1 MQLRVRSEACQ
12 RLITANA
19 LYVSALRQFGKLP
32 SQERDKACYQAKVE
46 YQIAHCSYYV
56 SDIQPNLT
64 SYRKA
69 LAPRRPSS
77 LPDSDMTLIDELNK
91 ARGIAYSNKKSKI
104 TAMIF
109 GVWRSAVLR
118 SEGISAGN
126 MTFLL
131 RFTISLKEM
140 GLHTEL
146 LDLAKF
152 LLYEYGLNLPPYP
165 KTEKEIRDMAWLHA
179 RRKDILSD
187 HLLTEEK
194 PAMQLEDREEYNEPY
209 GVTYSMDLGE

>member
-1 MQLRVRSEACQ
+1 MKLKVRSEACQ

-32 SQERDKACYQAKVE
+32 SRERDEVCYEAKTE
-46 YQIAHCSYYV
+46 YQIAHCGYYV
-56 SDIQPNLT
+56 EDIQPNLKA
-64 SYRKA
+64 YRKS
-69 LAPRRPSS
+69 LAPLRPSS
-77 LPDSDMTLIDELNK
+77 LPSSDMDLIDELYK
-91 ARGIAYSNKKSKI
+91 ARGTAYSNKKSKI
-104 TAMIF
+104 TAMTF
-109 GVWRSAVLR
+109 GAWRSAVLY

-126 MTFLL
+126 LTFLL
-131 RFTISLKEM
+131 RFTVSLREM
-140 GLHTEL
+140 GLRAEL

-165 KTEKEIRDMAWLHA
+165 DTEKEIRDVAWLHA
-179 RRKDILSD
+179 RRKDLLSD

-194 PAMQLEDREEYNEPY
+194 TPLRLEEKEEYDEPH